1 MHVAID
7 ARYLNESHSG
17 IAKYSENLLTALSAI
32 DPVSRYSVFIH
43 PGFQR
48 RLKVGKNFSIIEYPA
63 RPISMRTL
71 TTFGHHVRR
80 TGCDFLHSLYPIGP
94 VFGVPRQILTVHDLQ
109 PFITQETFSKGNM
122 RSSIGSLFY
131 RAAFPH
137 FIRSA
142 SWLLSVSE
150 ATKTQLTNLFPD
162 TTHKTIVIHSGVEDF
177 FLQPPEGAVAQM
189 VIRKLQLPELFVL
202 YLGSAQPNKNLPMMI
217 RAFARCR
224 EEHPKELADLQFIM
238 VVGRDRFFADSAKLI
253 RSLGLTDHVRAVG
266 PITEEEKHVLYARAR
281 LLFSVTRGEGFGFPI
296 VEAQAAGLPVLAG
309 DDASTPE
316 VTGNTACLVDPNN
329 EDQITSAL
337 ADLLLDESLRTHF
350 SEAGR
355 ENVKRF
361 SWQKTAEQVR
371 QIYGLL
377 M

>member
-17 IAKYSENLLTALSAI
+17 IAKYSENLLASLSHI
-32 DPVSRYSVFIH
+32 DPVSHYTVFIH
-43 PGFQR
+43 NGFQR
-48 RLKVGKNFSIIEYPA
+48 RLKVGRNFTVVEYPA

-122 RSSIGSLFY
+122 RSSFGSLFY

-142 SWLLSVSE
+142 SWLLSVSQ
-150 ATKTQLTNLFPD
+150 ATKAQLTSLFPD
-162 TTHKTIVIHSGVEDF
+162 TVHKTIVVHSGVEDYF
-177 FLQPPEGAVAQM
+177 SQPPEGAVAQM
-189 VIRKLQLPELFVL
+189 VTRKLQLPPLFVL

-224 EEHPKELADLQFIM
+224 EEHPNDLADLQFIM
-238 VVGRDRFFADSAKLI
+238 VVGRDRYFADCARLI
-253 RSLGLTDHVRAVG
+253 RSLRLTDHVRAIG
-266 PITEEEKHVLYARAR
+266 PITEEEKHVLYSRAR

-296 VEAQAAGLPVLAG
+296 VEAQACGLPVLAG
-309 DDASTPE
+309 NDASTPE
-316 VTGNTACLVDPNN
+316 VTGDTAFLTDPNN
-329 EDQITSAL
+329 EDEITAAL
-337 ADLLLDESLRTHF
+337 TDLLLDESLRSYL

-355 ENVKRF
+355 RNVKRF
-361 SWQKTAEQVR
+361 SWQKTAEHVR